1 MKNATNA
8 EKFRN
13 ANLNPDLYDLKE
25 IQQQT
30 KLYQGVSN
38 DFYRSKFMELAK
50 KLAVANTG
58 QILIVNDDQ
67 ALWLEEYEERKE
79 GENDED
85 FRPVYDPYNYTSE
98 DYMAC
103 LTKVNV
109 TITAHQADLL
119 SQRLIS
125 ERSQQSERAAAAEY
139 PSDLAFP
146 RRNSIPG
153 ASCQTWIVNA
163 EGMSRRRDYHVGNA
177 LGDDLY
183 EGWMQLLPHEVIASW
198 EKDCVS
204 APHFFRLEI
213 YVDRR
218 SVPPELTELMGFESS
233 SGKLISLVVHSRM
246 TSLAERQKE
255 VLRGFFTPA
264 QLEFLGIT
272 QAEID
277 YSYSEVLDPV
287 YGNPSPGIEGGWLGL
302 LGIEQN
308 YVFEPVE
315 VESSYVSESDGTVI
329 SEDEP
334 DETSK
339 QRVEQLER
347 N

>member
-1 MKNATNA
+1 
-8 EKFRN
+8 
-13 ANLNPDLYDLKE
+13 
-25 IQQQT
+25 
-30 KLYQGVSN
+30 
-38 DFYRSKFMELAK
+38 
-50 KLAVANTG
+50 
-58 QILIVNDDQ
+58 
-67 ALWLEEYEERKE
+67 
-79 GENDED
+79 
-85 FRPVYDPYNYTSE
+85 
-98 DYMAC
+98 MAC

-125 ERSQQSERAAAAEY
+125 ERSQQAEQAAAAEY

-163 EGMSRRRDYHVGNA
+163 EGISRRRDYHVGNA

-204 APHFFRLEI
+204 VPHFFRLEI
-213 YVDRR
+213 YADRR

-246 TSLAERQKE
+246 TSLTERQKE
-255 VLRGFFTPA
+255 MLRAFFTPA

-315 VESSYVSESDGTVI
+315 VESSYVSESDGTVV